1 MFEGG
6 ALARG
11 CVRGGGGRTR
21 TRQDSREWERRS
33 IACSSWCH
41 TAEGAREELVAGR
54 GGKGG

>member
-1 MFEGG
+1 MNGVRLRVG
-6 ALARG
+6 ACG
-11 CVRGGGGRTR
+11 EGGGRTR